1 MASTRRRACTSI
13 PPTTYVARV
22 QEAAEL
28 RWASATHTILCRRVP
43 NTLLSHTLISWAGEA
58 SPAKQSA
65 VAEIL
70 FRQYHTEGRY
80 PDVANLVSAAEE
92 AGLDGDAARAAL
104 TSTER
109 REATAF
115 EVQRN
120 ARVGGVPHMVI
131 KGQGGNAN
139 GQATIHGAQPASV
152 ILRHWRRR
160 RRRRTDIHV

>member
-1 MASTRRRACTSI
+1 MPACKR
-13 PPTTYVARV
+13 PDPTVGLGY
-22 QEAAEL
+22 
-28 RWASATHTILCRRVP
+28 THLCRRVP
-43 NTLLSHTLISWAGEA
+43 NVHASVAHADQLGGRGEA

-70 FRQYHTEGRY
+70 FRQYHMEGRY

-109 REATAF
+109 QEATAF

-131 KGQGGNAN
+131 NGQGGNAN

>member
-1 MASTRRRACTSI
+1 MRPDAPFPDGVDS
-13 PPTTYVARV
+13 PPRMYLDPSYVSRV
-22 QEAAEL
+22 QEAG
-28 RWASATHTILCRRVP
+28 ATVGLDYTHLCRRVP

-65 VAEIL
+65 VAEIV

-80 PDVANLVSAAEE
+80 PDEANLVSAGVE
-92 AGLDGDAARAAL
+92 AGLDADAARAAL

-109 REATAF
+109 QEATVA

-131 KGQGGNAN
+131 NGQGGNGPN
-139 GQATIHGAQPASV
+139 GQASIHGAQPASV
-152 ILRHWRRR
+152 ILQAL
-160 RRRRTDIHV
+160 TQAAAA